1 MRDQNDR
8 PVTVDF
14 GYNPPRIYNG
24 RSMMTCV
31 AISRDER
38 NCFVGQYNETLMA
51 AINNGWDFYTIQY
64 SFLNNYGTL
73 HEGVM

>member
-14 GYNPPRIYNG
+14 GYNPPRIISP
-24 RSMMTCV
+24 RSTAPCI

-38 NCFVGQYNETLMA
+38 NCHMGQYNETLMA
-51 AINNGWDFYTIQY
+51 AINNGWDFYNIQY
-64 SFLNNYGTL
+64 SFLNNYATL
-73 HEGVM
+73 HQGVM